1 MSKKVAV
8 ILSGSGVFDGSEIH
22 EAVLTLLSL
31 DRRGAS
37 YQCFAPDIAQHHVIN
52 HVTGEE
58 MDESRNVLVESA
70 RIARGEVKPVR
81 ELKAE
86 DFDALIVPG
95 GFGAAKNLSDFAFS
109 GSKLRVQIGVSTAAK
124 AFSEAGKPVGLMCIA
139 PAIAGRIFGEGVL
152 ATIGT
157 DAETAAALEQTGVKH
172 VECAVDDIVVDDN
185 HKLVTTPAYMTAKS
199 ISEAAEGIDKLVDR
213 VLLMV

>member
-31 DRRGAS
+31 DRREAS

-52 HVTGEE
+52 HMTGDE
-58 MDESRNVLVESA
+58 MAESRNVLVEAA
-70 RIARGEVKPVR
+70 RIARGEIRPVT
-81 ELKAE
+81 ELKAD
-86 DFDALIVPG
+86 DFDALVLPG

-109 GSKLRVQIGVSTAAK
+109 GSELTVQSDVSFAVKSFA
-124 AFSEAGKPVGLMCIA
+124 EAGKPVGLMCIA

-152 ATIGT
+152 ATIGN

-172 VECAVDDIVVDDN
+172 VECAVDDIVVDDH
-185 HKLVTTPAYMTAKS
+185 HKLVTTPAYMTARS
-199 ISEAAEGIDKLVDR
+199 ISEAARGIDKLVDR
-213 VLLMV
+213 ILSMA